1 MANSRLIR
9 QNFFNHPLIA
19 QNYNVRERY
28 FLIGLACAS
37 DDFGRFWFDA
47 ANLKSTIF
55 PTDKAIT
62 LKWITKCMDKMIAD
76 SILCHY
82 KIDKVDYAHFPSWFE
97 RGWFLKQRIDHPRE
111 FTSPDCPMCLTER
124 KTRNKLEISR
134 TIKENSI
141 KNNTIDGE
149 LNIEEIKKRLSS
161 STVVNDLVNKY
172 PLIVSDKYMSVLDTY
187 IDWVD
192 RTNAFDR
199 NHEREFE
206 GRLIA
211 EQEKLEIELEKVS
224 I

>member
-1 MANSRLIR
+1 
-9 QNFFNHPLIA
+9 
-19 QNYNVRERY
+19 
-28 FLIGLACAS
+28 
-37 DDFGRFWFDA
+37 
-47 ANLKSTIF
+47 
-55 PTDKAIT
+55 
-62 LKWITKCMDKMIAD
+62 
-76 SILCHY
+76 
-82 KIDKVDYAHFPSWFE
+82 
-97 RGWFLKQRIDHPRE
+97 
-111 FTSPDCPMCLTER
+111 MCLTER

-187 IDWVD
+187 IDWVV
-192 RTNAFDR
+192 RTSAFDR

-206 GRLIA
+206 GRLIG
-211 EQEKLEIELEKVS
+211 EQEKLEIEPEKVS